1 MALDMHITKQL
12 NTFTLESTLNI
23 GNEVVGLLGASGCG
37 KSMTMRSVAGIEKPD
52 SGHITVNGIEYFN
65 KEKHINLSPQK
76 RQTALLFQ
84 NYQLFP
90 HMTVAQNIAAGIHN
104 ATATEKQQRIDEQVK
119 RFGLKGLEQ
128 RHPLQLSGGQQQRVA
143 LARMLAAQPA
153 ILLLDEPLS
162 ALDAHLKRELEAD
175 LNTLFKMFGKT
186 VLYVS
191 HDIDEATRLCDKIAV
206 VHDGHIQEI
215 STPQQLM
222 ENPRSLPGL
231 RLSGCRNLF
240 PVQAI
245 DEHRVRSIRANTTI
259 EVRNYT
265 PGQNLFAGIRETDI
279 VQLDNPIEQNCLCMR
294 VASFIDSRYARD
306 IRLEAAQDASVR
318 DATEN
323 PLFLTSDEKETF
335 SLFWRIN
342 RADYQVRALPVVG
355 DVVYVHVKPEN
366 VHVLPAPPVY
376 TTKRDSGKRSGGKR
390 NASKRD
396 ES

>member
-1 MALDMHITKQL
+1 
-12 NTFTLESTLNI
+12 
-23 GNEVVGLLGASGCG
+23 
-37 KSMTMRSVAGIEKPD
+37 
-52 SGHITVNGIEYFN
+52 
-65 KEKHINLSPQK
+65 
-76 RQTALLFQ
+76 
-84 NYQLFP
+84 
-90 HMTVAQNIAAGIHN
+90 
-104 ATATEKQQRIDEQVK
+104 
-119 RFGLKGLEQ
+119 
-128 RHPLQLSGGQQQRVA
+128 
-143 LARMLAAQPA
+143 MLAAQPA

-175 LNTLFKMFGKT
+175 LNTLFNMFGKT

-215 STPQQLM
+215 STPKQLM

-245 DEHRVRSIRANTTI
+245 DEHHVRSVRANTTI

-265 PGQNLFAGIRETDI
+265 SGENLFAGIRETDI

-306 IRLEAAQDASVR
+306 IRLEAAKDASVR

-376 TTKRDSGKRSGGKR
+376 TTKRTT
-390 NASKRD
+390 
-396 ES
+396 